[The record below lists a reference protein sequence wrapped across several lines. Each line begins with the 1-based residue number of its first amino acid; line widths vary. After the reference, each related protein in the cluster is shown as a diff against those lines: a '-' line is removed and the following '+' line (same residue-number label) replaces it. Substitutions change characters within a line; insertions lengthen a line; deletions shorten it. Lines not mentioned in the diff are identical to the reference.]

1 LIQQEQKKQNL
12 LLYFI
17 TTIAFELYSSIIFF
31 RSKTKEKKLKP
42 PTIQSA
48 NSKKLHD
55 ELAND
60 VYQTMAFVEMQDLS
74 YSYNKETLLD
84 NLDTIYSRTRN
95 ISKENTIAMGPDY
108 IPNLKRSLTSIVI
121 SLTF

>member
-1 LIQQEQKKQNL
+1 VR
-12 LLYFI
+12 
-17 TTIAFELYSSIIFF
+17 IAKNF
-31 RSKTKEKKLKP
+31 
-42 PTIQSA
+42 
-48 NSKKLHD
+48 D

-95 ISKENTIAMGPDY
+95 ISKENSYCDGSRLYSQSKDDD
-108 IPNLKRSLTSIVI
+108 TSIVVNILI
-121 SLTF
+121 SGIDTVKWVDVADIKKITVYRILQEL

>member
-1 LIQQEQKKQNL
+1 VR
-12 LLYFI
+12 
-17 TTIAFELYSSIIFF
+17 IA
-31 RSKTKEKKLKP
+31 
-42 PTIQSA
+42 
-48 NSKKLHD
+48 KLHD

-95 ISKENTIAMGPDY
+95 ISKENSTIAMGPDY
-108 IPNLKRSLTSIVI
+108 IPNLKEMI
-121 SLTF
+121 SDF

>member
-1 LIQQEQKKQNL
+1 LIQHQEQKTKLTTLFYNDNCFWCLIHLLFSFGQN
-12 LLYFI
+12 
-17 TTIAFELYSSIIFF
+17 
-31 RSKTKEKKLKP
+31 KEKIK
-42 PTIQSA
+42 TSYDTEVRIA
-48 NSKKLHD
+48 KLHD

-95 ISKENTIAMGPDY
+95 ISKENSTIAMGPDY
-108 IPNLKRSLTSIVI
+108 IPNLKE
-121 SLTF
+121 

>member
-1 LIQQEQKKQNL
+1 LIQHQEQKNKT
-12 LLYFI
+12 YYSIYI
-17 TTIAFELYSSIIFF
+17 TTIAFGCLIHLLFSFGQN
-31 RSKTKEKKLKP
+31 KEKIKTSYDTEVRIAK
-42 PTIQSA
+42 
-48 NSKKLHD
+48 NFD

-95 ISKENTIAMGPDY
+95 ISKENSTIAMGPDY
-108 IPNLKRSLTSIVI
+108 IPNLKR
-121 SLTF
+121 